1 MNCPKCNNADTKV
14 IDSRVVDNGQTIRR
28 RRECEYCQTRFTT
41 FEKRGYTELMVI
53 KRDGTKEMYD
63 KAKLKKAILL
73 SFAKRPVDQEV
84 INTMIA
90 TLETEW
96 SLQGNDVTS
105 EQIGADVLEQLKT
118 IDPIAYVRF
127 ASVYKSFASLEQFA
141 SLLQS

>member
-1 MNCPKCNNADTKV
+1 
-14 IDSRVVDNGQTIRR
+14 
-28 RRECEYCQTRFTT
+28 
-41 FEKRGYTELMVI
+41 MVI